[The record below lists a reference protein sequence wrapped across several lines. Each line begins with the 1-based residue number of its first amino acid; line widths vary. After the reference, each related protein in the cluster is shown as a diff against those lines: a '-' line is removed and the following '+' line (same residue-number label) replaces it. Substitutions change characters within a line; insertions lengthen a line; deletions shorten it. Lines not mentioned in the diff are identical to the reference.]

1 MRNKLFFVCVVIAAS
16 LLAASAKTDNASSTQ
31 TGTQQP
37 TLAWSDEFDG
47 TAGTAPDPAKWG
59 YDLGI
64 GPGRD
69 GWGNNELQTYTNRT
83 ANASL
88 DGEGHLVIKAIR
100 ENFTGADGFARA
112 YTSARLVTRGKFEPT
127 YGRIEARIKVPFGQG
142 LWPAF
147 WLLGSNITS
156 VGWPAC
162 GEIDVMEIIG
172 REPSTLY
179 STLHGPGFFGGNGLS
194 NSFTLLEGKKFADD
208 FHTFEVEWNPRD
220 ISFYVDGLH
229 YHTRKSPEFTGN
241 RQWVFDHPHYLLLN
255 VAVGGNWP
263 GNPDATTVFP
273 QTMMVDYVRVYSD
286 VRTPIR
292 RIRD

>member
-1 MRNKLFFVCVVIAAS
+1 MRNKLFLVCVVIAAS
-16 LLAASAKTDNASSTQ
+16 LMASSAKTAKPELQNL
-31 TGTQQP
+31 

-47 TAGTAPDPAKWG
+47 PAGSAPNATKWA
-59 YDLGI
+59 YDLGT
-64 GPGRD
+64 GPGKD
-69 GWGNNELQTYTNRT
+69 GWGNNELQTYTDRT

-88 DGEGHLVIKAIR
+88 DGEGHLVIKAIK
-100 ENFTGADGFARA
+100 ENFTGVDGATRG

-147 WLLGSNITS
+147 WLLGSNISS
-156 VGWPAC
+156 VGWPTC

-172 REPSTLY
+172 REPSTVY
-179 STLHGPGFFGGNGLS
+179 GTIHGPGFSGAGGLS
-194 NSFTLLEGKKFADD
+194 NSFTLLEGKKFTDE

-241 RQWVFDHPHYLLLN
+241 QQWVFDHPFYLLLN
-255 VAVGGNWP
+255 VAVGGSWP
-263 GNPDATTVFP
+263 GNPDQTTVFP

-292 RIRD
+292 RIR

>member
-1 MRNKLFFVCVVIAAS
+1 MRNKLISVCVVIAAS
-16 LLAASAKTDNASSTQ
+16 LIAPSAATETQ
-31 TGTQQP
+31 KPG
-37 TLAWSDEFDG
+37 LAWSDEFDG
-47 TAGTAPDPAKWG
+47 PAGSAPNSAKWA
-59 YDLGI
+59 YDLGV
-64 GPGRD
+64 GQN

-83 ANASL
+83 SNAYL
-88 DGEGHLVIKAIR
+88 DGEGHLIIKAIK
-100 ENFTGADGFARA
+100 EDFTGADGAARG

-147 WLLGSNITS
+147 WMLGANHPE
-156 VGWPAC
+156 VPWPVC

-172 REPSTLY
+172 QQPGTVH
-179 STLHGPGFFGGNGLS
+179 STLHGPNYSGGDGPTG
-194 NSFTLLEGKKFADD
+194 SFTLPDDKKFFDD

-241 RQWVFDHPHYLLLN
+241 RQWVFDHPFYILLN

-263 GNPDATTVFP
+263 GNPDQTTVFP

-286 VRTPIR
+286 VRAPIR
-292 RIRD
+292 RIR

>member
-1 MRNKLFFVCVVIAAS
+1 MRKKLIFVCVAITAS
-16 LLAASAKTDNASSTQ
+16 LIVASSQ
-31 TGTQQP
+31 TANSKLQKP
-37 TLAWSDEFDG
+37 TLVWSDEFDG
-47 TAGTAPDPAKWG
+47 ATGTAPDPAKWG

-69 GWGNNELQTYTNRT
+69 GWGNQELQTYTNRT

-88 DGEGHLVIKAIR
+88 DGEGHLAIKANR
-100 ENFTGADGFARA
+100 ENFTGVDGFGRA

-142 LWPAF
+142 IWPAF
-147 WLLGSNITS
+147 WMLGSNISS

-162 GEIDVMEIIG
+162 GEIDVMEHIG
-172 REPSTLY
+172 REPSTVY
-179 STLHGPGFFGGNGLS
+179 GTLHGPGFSGAQGLS
-194 NSFTLLEGKKFADD
+194 DSLTLLDGKKFADD
-208 FHTFEVEWNPRD
+208 FHIFEVEWNPRD

-241 RQWVFDHPHYLLLN
+241 RQWVFDHPFYLLLN
-255 VAVGGNWP
+255 VAVGGQWP

-286 VRTPIR
+286 LRTPIN
-292 RIRD
+292 RIR

>member
-1 MRNKLFFVCVVIAAS
+1 MIAAS
-16 LLAASAKTDNASSTQ
+16 LMASTARTAKTETQ
-31 TGTQQP
+31 NL
-37 TLAWSDEFDG
+37 TLAWADEFNG
-47 TAGTAPDPAKWG
+47 PAGTAPDPSKWG

-69 GWGNNELQTYTNRT
+69 GWGNQELQTYTNRT
-83 ANASL
+83 ANAYL

-112 YTSARLVTRGKFEPT
+112 YTSARLITKGKIEPT

-147 WLLGSNITS
+147 WMLGANHPA
-156 VGWPAC
+156 VVWPNC

-172 REPSTLY
+172 REPSKVY
-179 STLHGPGFFGGNGLS
+179 STLHGPGYFGAQGMS
-194 NSFTLLEGKKFADD
+194 ESFTLPEGKEFAED
-208 FHTFEVEWNPRD
+208 FHIFEVEWNPRD

-229 YHTRKSPEFTGN
+229 YHTRKAPEFTGN
-241 RQWVFDHPHYLLLN
+241 RQWVFDHPFYLLLN

-286 VRTPIR
+286 LRAPIR
-292 RIRD
+292 RIR

>member
-1 MRNKLFFVCVVIAAS
+1 MQKKLIFVCVAIAAS
-16 LLAASAKTDNASSTQ
+16 LMTSSARTAKPETQ
-31 TGTQQP
+31 KQ
-37 TLAWSDEFDG
+37 TLAWGDEFDG
-47 TAGTAPDPAKWG
+47 TAGSAPDQAKWA

-83 ANASL
+83 ENAYL

-100 ENFTGADGFARA
+100 ENFTGADGATRA

-147 WLLGSNITS
+147 WMLGSNITS

-162 GEIDVMEIIG
+162 GEIDVMENIG
-172 REPSTLY
+172 REPSTVY
-179 STLHGPGFFGGNGLS
+179 GTIHGPGYSGAQGLS
-194 NSFTLLEGKKFADD
+194 DSLTLLDGKRYADD

-220 ISFYVDGLH
+220 ISFYIDGLH
-229 YHTRKSPEFTGN
+229 YHTRKSPEFSGN
-241 RQWVFDHPHYLLLN
+241 RQWVFDHPFYLLLN

-273 QTMMVDYVRVYSD
+273 QTMVVDYVRVYSD
-286 VRTPIR
+286 LRAPVRR
-292 RIRD
+292 NRDGQ

>member
-1 MRNKLFFVCVVIAAS
+1 MRNKLISVCVVIAAS
-16 LLAASAKTDNASSTQ
+16 LIAPSAATKTQ
-31 TGTQQP
+31 KPG
-37 TLAWSDEFDG
+37 LAWSDEFDG
-47 TAGTAPDPAKWG
+47 PAGSAPNLAKWA
-59 YDLGI
+59 YDLGT
-64 GPGRD
+64 GPERN
-69 GWGNNELQTYTNRT
+69 GWGNNELQTYTDRT
-83 ANASL
+83 SNAYL
-88 DGEGHLVIKAIR
+88 DGEGHLIIKAIK
-100 ENFTGADGFARA
+100 ENFTGADGQLRG
-112 YTSARLVTRGKFEPT
+112 YTSARLVTKGKYEPT

-147 WLLGSNITS
+147 WMLGANHPA
-156 VGWPAC
+156 VPWPVC

-172 REPSTLY
+172 RQPGTVH
-179 STLHGPGFFGGNGLS
+179 STLHGLNYSGGDGPTG
-194 NSFTLLEGKKFADD
+194 SFTLPDDKKFFED

-241 RQWVFDHPHYLLLN
+241 RQWIFDHPFYLLLN

-263 GNPDATTVFP
+263 GNPDQTTIFP

-286 VRTPIR
+286 VRSPIR

>member
-16 LLAASAKTDNASSTQ
+16 LAPSSARTDKAETQ
-31 TGTQQP
+31 KPQ
-37 TLAWSDEFDG
+37 LAWSDEFDG
-47 TAGTAPDPAKWG
+47 PAGTAPDSSKWG

-64 GPGRD
+64 GPQLN
-69 GWGNNELQTYTNRT
+69 GWGNNELQTYTNR
-83 ANASL
+83 AVNVSL

-112 YTSARLVTRGKFEPT
+112 YTSARLITKGKFEPT

-147 WLLGSNITS
+147 WMLGANHPA
-156 VGWPAC
+156 VVWPNC

-172 REPSTLY
+172 HQTEKVH
-179 STLHGPGFFGGNGLS
+179 STLHGPGFSGGDGLS
-194 NSFTLLEGKKFADD
+194 DSFTLPDGKQFTDD

-241 RQWVFDHPHYLLLN
+241 RQWVFDHPFYLLLN

-273 QTMMVDYVRVYSD
+273 QTMMVDYVRYYSD
-286 VRTPIR
+286 LRAPIK
-292 RIRD
+292 RIR

>member
-1 MRNKLFFVCVVIAAS
+1 MRKNLIFVCVVIAAS
-16 LLAASAKTDNASSTQ
+16 LMASSAKTARIESQ
-31 TGTQQP
+31 KP
-37 TLAWSDEFDG
+37 TPVWADEFDG
-47 TAGTAPDPAKWG
+47 PAGSVPDPTKWG

-69 GWGNNELQTYTNRT
+69 GWGNQELQTYTNRT
-83 ANASL
+83 ANAAM

-100 ENFTGADGFARA
+100 ENFTGADGFGRA

-127 YGRIEARIKVPFGQG
+127 YGRIEARIKVPYGQG
-142 LWPAF
+142 IWPAF
-147 WLLGSNITS
+147 WMLGSNISS

-162 GEIDVMEIIG
+162 GEIDVMEHIG
-172 REPSTLY
+172 REPSTVY
-179 STLHGPGFFGGNGLS
+179 GTLHGPGFSGAQGLS
-194 NSFTLLEGKKFADD
+194 DSFTLLEGKKFADD
-208 FHTFEVEWNPRD
+208 FHIFEVEWNPRD

-255 VAVGGNWP
+255 VAVGGQWP

-286 VRTPIR
+286 LRTPIR
-292 RIRD
+292 RIR

>member
-16 LLAASAKTDNASSTQ
+16 LMASPARTAKTETQ
-31 TGTQQP
+31 NL
-37 TLAWSDEFDG
+37 TLAWADEFDG
-47 TAGTAPDPAKWG
+47 PAGTAPDPAKWG

-69 GWGNNELQTYTNRT
+69 GWGNQELQTYTNRT
-83 ANASL
+83 ANAYL

-112 YTSARLVTRGKFEPT
+112 YTSARLITKGKTEPT

-147 WLLGSNITS
+147 WMLGANHPA
-156 VGWPAC
+156 VVWPNC

-172 REPSTLY
+172 REPSKVY
-179 STLHGPGFFGGNGLS
+179 STLHGPGYSGAQGLS
-194 NSFTLLEGKKFADD
+194 ESFTLPEGKEFAED
-208 FHTFEVEWNPRD
+208 FHIFEVEWNPRD

-229 YHTRKSPEFTGN
+229 YHTRKAPEFTGN
-241 RQWVFDHPHYLLLN
+241 RQWVFDHPFYLLLN

-286 VRTPIR
+286 LRAPIR
-292 RIRD
+292 RIR